1 MSPAQITGQ
10 ISGQITGQISSQ
22 IYGLP
27 PGVKPLDPPPAYAG
41 VGLPPQQHRFLPEAD
56 RPLAPLDPRGLVP
69 LGFADG
75 RLDGAGGA
83 THELP
88 LPPDHRPLPAA
99 DVPLAPLTGVDH
111 GAGVI
116 GAGGTATPTGLAPLP
131 VADLPPGVAV
141 VA

>member
-10 ISGQITGQISSQ
+10 SSGQITGQISSQ

-83 THELP
+83 THGLP

-99 DVPLAPLTGVDH
+99 DVPLAPLTGVDR
-111 GAGVI
+111 
-116 GAGGTATPTGLAPLP
+116 GAGGTATGLAPLP
-131 VADLPPGVAV
+131 VADLPPGVTV